1 MASRSSRSSTI
12 PVRPSGAVP
21 RAGLHARPARQAFAS
36 TKVLARVRSRHQGQ
50 RQRTG
55 KAGSAAFAWERR
67 QERTAHVV
75 ERGPQ
80 SPSQPLRR
88 MLENFKP
95 VAFEPYGRKRP
106 SWRLPRWLV
115 LLVLG
120 VAAGV
125 AGVMVVQERFLPPR
139 LSASEAS
146 TLRERLVQAEQDRD
160 RARGDLAA
168 TTQRLEAVVA
178 ERQALAD
185 ELASDRERTKNSRAN
200 EEFLIASLPPDP
212 RGGVI
217 EVRAAR
223 LTNQRGALSYEVLLT
238 RPKGGDAP
246 LAAVMQFVVKGIAGG
261 AERHVTLDPIKVSV
275 AANQSLRGSVP
286 LPDAFVPRQTTIQVL
301 DRIGGKLLGMRVML
315 VS

>member
-1 MASRSSRSSTI
+1 
-12 PVRPSGAVP
+12 
-21 RAGLHARPARQAFAS
+21 
-36 TKVLARVRSRHQGQ
+36 
-50 RQRTG
+50 
-55 KAGSAAFAWERR
+55 
-67 QERTAHVV
+67 
-75 ERGPQ
+75 
-80 SPSQPLRR
+80 

-95 VAFEPYGRKRP
+95 VAFEPYGRKRS

-120 VAAGV
+120 VGAGV

-178 ERQALAD
+178 ERQGLAD

-212 RGGVI
+212 RGGVV

-223 LTNQRGALSYEVLLT
+223 LTKQRGALSYEVLLT

-246 LAAVMQFVVKGIAGG
+246 LAAVMQFVIKGIAGG
-261 AERHVTLDPIKVSV
+261 AERYVTLDPIKVSV
-275 AANQSLRGSVP
+275 AANQSLRGSLP

-301 DRIGGKLLGMRVML
+301 DRVGGKVLGMRVML